1 MSNRI
6 DTKFADLM
14 SRSERALVTFVT
26 SGDPFPTVDGTADL
40 VVTLADAGADI
51 VELGIPYSDPMAD
64 GPSIQAS
71 SQRALDAGFTPLMVL
86 DVVSAVRK
94 HCDVPIVLM
103 GYYNTVL
110 RYGLEIFARKMADAG
125 ADGVILSD
133 LPPEEAGPW
142 KAAAGRNGLATVFL
156 LAPTSTPHRIDSVAA
171 AMASGFVYC
180 VSRTGVTGARQ
191 DVPVDIAGL
200 ISRIKDRTD
209 LPVCVGFG
217 VSTVDQVR
225 QIANVCDGVVIGSAL
240 VDFLKAHFADPDWR
254 GQVIE
259 LVAGW
264 KSGTV
269 SMDKHNVH
277 A

>member
-1 MSNRI
+1 
-6 DTKFADLM
+6 
-14 SRSERALVTFVT
+14 
-26 SGDPFPTVDGTADL
+26 L

-217 VSTVDQVR
+217 VPVARV
-225 QIANVCDGVVIGSAL
+225 SAL
-240 VDFLKAHFADPDWR
+240 LQACPEDPYRIPMRYWAHLRQGAQWVYPLCSHQQR
-254 GQVIE
+254 
-259 LVAGW
+259 
-264 KSGTV
+264 
-269 SMDKHNVH
+269 
-277 A
+277 